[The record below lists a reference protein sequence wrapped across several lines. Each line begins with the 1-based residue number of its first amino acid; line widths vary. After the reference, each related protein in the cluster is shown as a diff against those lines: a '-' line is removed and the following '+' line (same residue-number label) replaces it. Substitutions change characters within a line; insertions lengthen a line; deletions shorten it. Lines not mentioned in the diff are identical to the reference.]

1 MNKTS
6 VYLTDD
12 ERDRLAYLA
21 RRTGKSQAEII
32 RDAIRCY
39 EAEDSRKRTFAMTA
53 SGRGPGGSIADIPEE
68 EYLKGF
74 GE

>member
-32 RDAIRCY
+32 RDAIRSY
-39 EAEDSRKRTFAMTA
+39 ERHVETERWPSIDGAGT
-53 SGRGPGGSIADIPEE
+53 GPGGSIADIPEE

-74 GE
+74 GQ